1 VTEPEK
7 RYDIQKH
14 GSSVNNPD
22 LDWSQIKETIT
33 LLALAVAQV
42 ASSMTD
48 GGQSV
53 STLTASST
61 KMAEYVKKI
70 RDVSQKVT
78 PDKLDKYKTVIT
90 HTAQQLE
97 ENVLSAVIAF
107 QFYDRISQRLDH
119 VCNSL
124 DRLGGLISKPESLYN
139 PQEWRQLQ
147 DSIKSSYTM
156 EAERIMF
163 EYILRGHSIQEA
175 LSIYRHHFDLDSKKE
190 KKEDSDGDEV
200 ELF

>member
-1 VTEPEK
+1 MTESEK
-7 RYDIQKH
+7 RYDIQQH
-14 GSSVNNPD
+14 GSSVHNPD
-22 LDWSQIKETIT
+22 LDWSQIRETIT

-42 ASSMTD
+42 ESSMTD
-48 GGQSV
+48 GEQSV
-53 STLTASST
+53 STLTASFT
-61 KMAEYVKKI
+61 RMAEYVKKI
-70 RDVSQKVT
+70 REVSQKIT
-78 PDKLDKYKTVIT
+78 PDKLEKYKTVIT
-90 HTAQQLE
+90 NTTQQLE
-97 ENVLSAVIAF
+97 DNVQSAVVAF

-124 DRLGGLISKPESLYN
+124 DRLGGLISDQQSLYN
-139 PQEWRQLQ
+139 PQKWRQLQ

-175 LSIYRHHFDLDSKKE
+175 LNIYRHHFE
-190 KKEDSDGDEV
+190 KDAEKDANNDDEI

>member
-1 VTEPEK
+1 MTESDK
-7 RYDIQKH
+7 RYDIQQH
-14 GSSVNNPD
+14 GSSAHNPD
-22 LDWSQIKETIT
+22 LDGSQIRETIT
-33 LLALAVAQV
+33 MLALAVAQV
-42 ASSMTD
+42 ESSMTD
-48 GGQSV
+48 GEQSV
-53 STLTASST
+53 STLTASFT

-70 RDVSQKVT
+70 RDVSQKIT
-78 PDKLDKYKTVIT
+78 PDKLEKYKQVIAT
-90 HTAQQLE
+90 TAEDLE
-97 ENVLSAVIAF
+97 ENVESAVIAF

-124 DRLGGLISKPESLYN
+124 DRLGGIISNPENLYN
-139 PQEWRQLQ
+139 PEKWKHLQ

-175 LSIYRHHFDLDSKKE
+175 LSIYRHHFEQEEANKNPDD
-190 KKEDSDGDEV
+190 DEI

>member
-1 VTEPEK
+1 MTESDK
-7 RYDIQKH
+7 RYDIQQH
-14 GSSVNNPD
+14 GSSAHNPD
-22 LDWSQIKETIT
+22 LDWSQIRETIT

-42 ASSMTD
+42 ESSMTD
-48 GGQSV
+48 GEQSV
-53 STLTASST
+53 STLTASFT

-70 RDVSQKVT
+70 RDVSQKIT
-78 PDKLDKYKTVIT
+78 PDKLEKYKKVIAT
-90 HTAQQLE
+90 TAEDLE
-97 ENVLSAVIAF
+97 ENVESAVIAF

-124 DRLGGLISKPESLYN
+124 DRLGGIISTPENLYN
-139 PQEWRQLQ
+139 PEKWKQLQ

-175 LSIYRHHFDLDSKKE
+175 LNIYRHHFEQEEANKNPDD
-190 KKEDSDGDEV
+190 DEI